1 MMAEWFW
8 FIVEWFF
15 VGVFFFNG
23 KEDKKWLHFNYLI
36 SLRQK
41 EECREKVQP
50 LKERPHCN
58 MNRHI

>member
-8 FIVEWFF
+8 FIVGCF
-15 VGVFFFNG
+15 VLFFFFNG